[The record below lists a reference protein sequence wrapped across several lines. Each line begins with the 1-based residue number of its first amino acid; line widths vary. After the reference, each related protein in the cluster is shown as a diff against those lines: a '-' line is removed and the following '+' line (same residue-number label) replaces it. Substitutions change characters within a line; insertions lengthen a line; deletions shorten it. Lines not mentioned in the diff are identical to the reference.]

1 MFNSS
6 PSSPNDAPQKDL
18 PDCEDRR
25 QSPAPEAE
33 ADVAVA
39 APAEVDVEDD
49 LLPAGALLVHLHPA
63 DPRRNA
69 PHLGAQPEGAP
80 DELKVESL
88 PQALLEVGPQL
99 LHQLVQPLGP
109 LEVGE
114 VNPPETDWAGTSPF
128 LAVHSVLRYT

>member
-6 PSSPNDAPQKDL
+6 PYDAPQKDL

-49 LLPAGALLVHLHPA
+49 LLPAGALLVHLPPA

-80 DELKVESL
+80 DELEVESL

-114 VNPPETDWAGTSPF
+114 VNPPETDWA
-128 LAVHSVLRYT
+128 

>member
-1 MFNSS
+1 MFN
-6 PSSPNDAPQKDL
+6 PSPNDAPQKDL
-18 PDCEDRR
+18 PDCQGRW
-25 QSPAPEAE
+25 QHPAPEAE

-39 APAEVDVEDD
+39 APTEVDVEDD

-69 PHLGAQPEGAP
+69 AHLGAQPEGAA
-80 DELKVESL
+80 DQLEVESP

-114 VNPPETDWAGTSPF
+114 VDPPETNWAGTSLF
-128 LAVHSVLRYT
+128 RA